1 MTAPPIPTVAPQD
14 AWYELTVGNVNPSAA
29 DTVPNVTY
37 IQPTGDQ
44 SGLIGSL
51 DGEIIYLAGL
61 NSRLDGGQKFL
72 MWDEASLAV
81 QDLVNVFNP
90 WPISTPGIPG
100 RWISTN
106 ILQNASGGQIIVSG
120 TTVDILPSTLLITN
134 VVVNKSVGS
143 PTTLN
148 MPSLVAQ
155 WQEFVIVDG
164 KGDASINPITI
175 SSTLIPI
182 NGGTSY
188 VIVNDGGTVRFTF
201 DGSQFRVTG

>member
-1 MTAPPIPTVAPQD
+1 MTAPPVPTVAAQD
-14 AWYELTVGNVNPSAA
+14 AWYELVVGNINPSAA

-37 IQPTGDQ
+37 IQPVGEQ
-44 SGLIGSL
+44 PGLTGSL

-81 QDLVNVFNP
+81 QDLVNIFNP
-90 WPISTPGIPG
+90 WPLSTPGIPG

-106 ILQNASGGQIIVSG
+106 ILQNASGGQVIVSG
-120 TTVDILPSTLLITN
+120 SVIDIVPTNILIN
-134 VVVNKSVGS
+134 NILVNKTVGS

-148 MPSLVAQ
+148 MPTLVGQ
-155 WQEFVIVDG
+155 WQEFVVIDG
-164 KGDASINPITI
+164 KGDASVNPITI

-182 NGGTSY
+182 NGSTSY
-188 VIVNDGGTVRFTF
+188 VIASDGGTARFTF

>member
-1 MTAPPIPTVAPQD
+1 MTAPPVPTVAPQD

-37 IQPTGDQ
+37 IQPTGEQ
-44 SGLIGSL
+44 PGLIGSL

-61 NSRLDGGQKFL
+61 NARLDGGQKFL

-90 WPISTPGIPG
+90 WPLSTPGIPG

-106 ILQNASGGQIIVSG
+106 ILQNASGGQVIVSG
-120 TTVDILPSTLLITN
+120 TNIDILPTN
-134 VVVNKSVGS
+134 ILVNNILVNKTVGS
-143 PTTLN
+143 PTTLI
-148 MPSLVAQ
+148 MPTLVGQ
-155 WQEFVIVDG
+155 WQEFVIIDG

-175 SSTLIPI
+175 SSPVIPI
-182 NGGTSY
+182 NGSTSY
-188 VIVNDGGTVRFTF
+188 VIVNDGGTARFTF
-201 DGSQFRVTG
+201 DGSQFRVIG

>member
-1 MTAPPIPTVAPQD
+1 MTAPPVPTVAAQD

-37 IQPTGDQ
+37 IQPVGDQ
-44 SGLIGSL
+44 PGLIGGL

-81 QDLVNVFNP
+81 QDLVNIYNP
-90 WPISTPGIPG
+90 WPVATPGIPG

-106 ILQNASGGQIIVSG
+106 ILQNSSGGQIVVAG
-120 TTVDILPSTLLITN
+120 ATVDIFPSTLLITN
-134 VVVNKSVGS
+134 IVVNKIDGS

-148 MPSLVAQ
+148 MPTLVAQ

-182 NGGTSY
+182 NGTTSY
-188 VIVNDGGTVRFTF
+188 VIVNNGGTVRFTF

>member
-1 MTAPPIPTVAPQD
+1 MTAPPVPTVAAQD
-14 AWYELTVGNVNPSAA
+14 AWYELTVGNINPSAA
-29 DTVPNVTY
+29 DTVPNITY
-37 IQPTGDQ
+37 IQPVGDQ
-44 SGLIGSL
+44 PGLVGSL
-51 DGEIIYLAGL
+51 DGEIIYLAGIAA
-61 NSRLDGGQKFL
+61 RLDGGQKFL
-72 MWDEASLAV
+72 MWDEASLAI
-81 QDLVNVFNP
+81 QDLVNIFNP
-90 WPISTPGIPG
+90 WPVSTPGIPG

-106 ILQNASGGQIIVSG
+106 ILQNASGGQIVVDG
-120 TTVDILPSTLLITN
+120 ATVDILPSNVLITN

-148 MPSLVAQ
+148 MPTLVAQ

-182 NGGTSY
+182 NGSASY
-188 VIVNDGGTVRFTF
+188 VIASDGATVRFTF

>member
-1 MTAPPIPTVAPQD
+1 MTAPPVPTVAAQD
-14 AWYELTVGNVNPSAA
+14 AWYELVVGNINPSAA

-37 IQPTGDQ
+37 IQPVGEQ
-44 SGLIGSL
+44 PGLTGSL

-81 QDLVNVFNP
+81 QDLMNIFNP
-90 WPISTPGIPG
+90 WPLSTPGIPG

-106 ILQNASGGQIIVSG
+106 ILQNASGGQVIVSG
-120 TTVDILPSTLLITN
+120 SVIDIVPTNILIN
-134 VVVNKSVGS
+134 NILVNKTVGS

-148 MPSLVAQ
+148 MPTLVGQ
-155 WQEFVIVDG
+155 WQEFVVIDG
-164 KGDASINPITI
+164 KGDASVNPITI

-182 NGGTSY
+182 NGSHELCH
-188 VIVNDGGTVRFTF
+188 R
-201 DGSQFRVTG
+201 Q

>member
-1 MTAPPIPTVAPQD
+1 MTAPPVPTVAAQD
-14 AWYELTVGNVNPSAA
+14 AWYELVVGNVNPSAA

-37 IQPTGDQ
+37 LQPTGDQ
-44 SGLIGSL
+44 PGLTGSL

-81 QDLVNVFNP
+81 QDLVYIFNP
-90 WPISTPGIPG
+90 WPLSTPGIPG

-106 ILQNASGGQIIVSG
+106 ILQSASGGQIIISG
-120 TTVDILPSTLLITN
+120 TTVDILPSALLITN
-134 VVVNKSVGS
+134 VIVNKTIAS

-148 MPSLVAQ
+148 MPTLIAQ
-155 WQEFVIVDG
+155 WQEYVVIDG
-164 KGDASINPITI
+164 KGDASVNPITI
-175 SSTLIPI
+175 SSPSILI
-182 NGGTSY
+182 NGATSY
-188 VIVNDGGTVRFTF
+188 VIATDGGTVRLTF